1 MSYQS
6 SNTRKSGAI
15 SGSEAD
21 PVTWDNSSLQGSAVM
36 VLTVTSAAN
45 TTLYIQ
51 EARTAAELASPHL
64 SLPHKFSEAV
74 TADTTKRVIVGLDPS
89 LPFGK
94 AWVAG
99 GSGNYVIDGGRRA
112 HS

>member
-1 MSYQS
+1 MSYET
-6 SNTRKSGAI
+6 NMARKSGAI
-15 SGSEAD
+15 SGSADD
-21 PVTWDNSSLQGSAVM
+21 PVTWDVSGESGRAVV
-36 VLTVTSAAN
+36 VLTCTSAAN

-74 TADTTKRVIVGLDPS
+74 VADTTKRVVVGRDPS

-112 HS
+112 NS

>member
-1 MSYQS
+1 MSYQTA
-6 SNTRKSGAI
+6 NTRKSGAT

-21 PVTWDNSSLQGSAVM
+21 PMTWDVSADQGRAVV
-36 VLTVTSAAN
+36 VLTVTAANN

-51 EARTAAELASPHL
+51 EAATEAELAAPHL
-64 SLPHKFSEAV
+64 SLPHKFSEAIV
-74 TADTTKRVIVGLDPS
+74 ANTTKRVIVGRDPS

-94 AWVAG
+94 AWLATAA
-99 GSGNYVIDGGRRA
+99 GNYVIDGGRRA